1 MNSHIVAGVLPNIT
15 TQLHRISV
23 YFVFSRLNS
32 EGMMAKDEIWS
43 TARLLCEGLITIN
56 KDLISW
62 RICRLFSWQP
72 LYVRNMSLK
81 INCRISNL
89 LSRINTHTEIASY
102 RGYLAPI
109 VWFNKTLEVSQ
120 SAVQKLVGTYL
131 TASTSLFLYSSE

>member
-1 MNSHIVAGVLPNIT
+1 MREGLKRNFVMNSHIVAGVLPNIT

-23 YFVFSRLNS
+23 YFVFSRLHS
-32 EGMMAKDEIWS
+32 EGMMSKDEIWS

-89 LSRINTHTEIASY
+89 LSRIPIQKSLPIEVILHQLFDLTRHLNY
-102 RGYLAPI
+102 PKAPY
-109 VWFNKTLEVSQ
+109 KS
-120 SAVQKLVGTYL
+120 
-131 TASTSLFLYSSE
+131 